1 MSKNVLLY
9 ARYST
14 DRQDEV
20 SIETQVDLGKTF
32 NDDRGWNLIEVFS
45 DAAVS
50 GTSFKSRPGI
60 QALLKRCARGDID
73 IVLCVTLDRIS
84 RDVEHSAGILKTLNH
99 LDIELWTVHGG
110 GRVTDMEV
118 GIRAVLSQEL
128 IEQIR
133 YRTLEGMK
141 SAVRKGKAAGGLS
154 YGYRVAQQYDA
165 KGDRI
170 PGLREIDSDQAA
182 IIQEIFR
189 EYAAG
194 RSPTQ
199 IAQDLNKRGIPG
211 PRGLKWRDTAIR
223 GHVDRGTGILN
234 NEAYR
239 GRTIFNRRKFRKNPK
254 TEKREARVNAE
265 STWVIID
272 NPELRIIDDALWN
285 KVKARQIAVRSNYDA
300 TTTNK
305 LNKTHRPSYL
315 LSGILRCAHCGGP
328 YAISGKDRYSCT
340 NRGKKL
346 PIDILGGGICTNSKT
361 ISRQELEDR
370 VLTCIPNALWNL
382 VNIETVVAA
391 SKKRLAARHAQAG
404 INIPALEHQ
413 ITTKQQEQN
422 SILKQIT
429 DRIQASRPV
438 IASLD
443 DMVDELEAR
452 INDLKHQLEVARTTK
467 PVNLADD
474 VTPEIVQR
482 VINAVMYYV
491 REHADGETKQPF
503 IIMIRGLI
511 QQVVIGPAENGNGV
525 ELYVHGAIVS
535 ILATMDTI
543 KAMEAEFQTAQE
555 YEYHDLM
562 HKGILDT
569 EAKRK
574 KFLAL
579 CAEELEV
586 KRREWA
592 DLQVSVVAGAGFE
605 PATFRL

>member
-1 MSKNVLLY
+1 M
-9 ARYST
+9 
-14 DRQDEV
+14 
-20 SIETQVDLGKTF
+20 
-32 NDDRGWNLIEVFS
+32 
-45 DAAVS
+45 
-50 GTSFKSRPGI
+50 
-60 QALLKRCARGDID
+60 
-73 IVLCVTLDRIS
+73 
-84 RDVEHSAGILKTLNH
+84 LNH

-141 SAVRKGKAAGGLS
+141 SAVRKGKAACGLS

-170 PGLREIDSDQAA
+170 PGLREIDPEQAA

-189 EYAAG
+189 EYARG
-194 RSPTQ
+194 RSPIQ
-199 IAQDLNKRGIPG
+199 IAEELNRRGVPG

-239 GRTIFNRRKFRKNPK
+239 GRLIFNRRKFRKNPK
-254 TEKREARVNAE
+254 TEKREARMNGE
-265 STWVIID
+265 SSWVIVDI
-272 NPELRIIDDALWN
+272 PELRIIDDALWDQ
-285 KVKARQIAVRSNYDA
+285 VKQRQMAVRDNYDA

-305 LNKTHRPSYL
+305 LNRTHRPSYL

-346 PIDILGGGICTNSKT
+346 PLDSLGGSICTNSKT

-382 VNIETVVAA
+382 VNIETVIAA
-391 SKKRLAARHAQAG
+391 TKESLAARQAKAG
-404 INIPALEHQ
+404 NSIPALERE
-413 ITTKQQEQN
+413 IAAKQQEQK

-429 DRIQASRPV
+429 DRIQANRPV

-443 DMVDELEAR
+443 DMVDELEGK
-452 INDLKHQLEVARTTK
+452 ITELKQELDVARTTK

-474 VTPEIVQR
+474 VTPEVVQR
-482 VINAVMYYV
+482 VINAVMYYM
-491 REHADGETKQPF
+491 REHADAETKQPF
-503 IIMIRGLI
+503 ITMIRGLI
-511 QQVVIGPAENGNGV
+511 QQVVIGPAEHGNGV

-543 KAMEAEFQTAQE
+543 KAMEAEFKTAQE
-555 YEYHDLM
+555 HQYHALM
-562 HKGILDT
+562 HEGVLDT
-569 EAKRK
+569 EPKRK
-574 KFLAL
+574 KFLSL
-579 CAEELEV
+579 CAEELEG
-586 KRREWA
+586 KRREWQ